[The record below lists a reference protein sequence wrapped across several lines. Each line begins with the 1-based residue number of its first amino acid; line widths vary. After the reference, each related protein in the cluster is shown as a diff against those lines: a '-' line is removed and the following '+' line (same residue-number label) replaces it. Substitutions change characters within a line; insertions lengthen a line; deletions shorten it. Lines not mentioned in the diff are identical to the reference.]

1 MSNLT
6 KHEGSARSVSKTGG
20 NRVSME
26 ARRAFLKRAGKAAV
40 YAPPTIMLLSSP
52 SYAKIR
58 VSCGDSKACKDF
70 QQSLKNGGKD
80 HDSDNNIT
88 EKLQNMLGGIFGGFG
103 F

>member
-1 MSNLT
+1 MSNLNN
-6 KHEGSARSVSKTGG
+6 HEGSTRSLAKSGN

-40 YAPPTIMLLSSP
+40 YAPPTIMLLSTP
-52 SYAKIR
+52 SYAKIK

-70 QQSLKNGGKD
+70 QQRIKD

-88 EKLQNMLGGIFGGFG
+88 EKLQNMLGGLFGGFG